1 MEPQEESVND
11 LVALGLSR
19 YEARVYVALVRR
31 ESYTAAQ
38 VAREADV
45 PRQRVYDVLDTLV
58 RKQLATAHRGR
69 VATYSAVEPELAL
82 TRLMAHQR
90 EALDRLERTAGGL
103 AATLL
108 PLWSDGRSQTDP
120 LDYIEVLRDPKAI
133 AERYAD
139 IQDQAA
145 HELLSF
151 CQPPFVTP
159 AANPPGMKA
168 ARRIR
173 RAGGV
178 VRAVY
183 THDALADAEVLE
195 NVHRF
200 GEAGEEARFA
210 ATVPLKLVVADASL
224 VLCNMPDPVAGTG
237 ATTSLYIEHP
247 ALAACLRLAF
257 QTVWET
263 AATLQE
269 VTAVTAVPSGDARPV
284 PRAAAP
290 QGAAAAS
297 ARLLATLPGIP
308 RRE

>member
-1 MEPQEESVND
+1 
-11 LVALGLSR
+11 
-19 YEARVYVALVRR
+19 
-31 ESYTAAQ
+31 
-38 VAREADV
+38 
-45 PRQRVYDVLDTLV
+45 
-58 RKQLATAHRGR
+58 
-69 VATYSAVEPELAL
+69 
-82 TRLMAHQR
+82 
-90 EALDRLERTAGGL
+90 
-103 AATLL
+103 
-108 PLWSDGRSQTDP
+108 
-120 LDYIEVLRDPKAI
+120 
-133 AERYAD
+133 
-139 IQDQAA
+139 
-145 HELLSF
+145 
-151 CQPPFVTP
+151 
-159 AANPPGMKA
+159 
-168 ARRIR
+168 
-173 RAGGV
+173 V

-269 VTAVTAVPSGDARPV
+269 VTAVTVAGA
-284 PRAAAP
+284 RAASP
-290 QGAAAAS
+290 EVAAAAS
-297 ARLLATLPGIP
+297 ARLLATLPGVP